1 MRIDTVNIHFSGPVP
16 PGLFDATGGRRFW
29 PVPVTGDTAP
39 PAIGQPWQG
48 GIYAGVSR
56 GEDGQPDAHLVLAPD
71 EPSERLEWQAAID
84 WATTVRAGGHDD
96 WQLPS
101 RVESAL
107 LYANLRDQFDTS
119 TWYWTRSQCSAGSA
133 WTQDFNCGGQGTSD
147 KSYEGRARAVRR
159 LVL

>member
-1 MRIDTVNIHFSGPVP
+1 MRIDTVNIHFSGP
-16 PGLFDATGGRRFW
+16 L
-29 PVPVTGDTAP
+29 PVEIFGTQLKAEPARAATAP

-56 GEDGQPDAHLVLAPD
+56 GEDGQPDAQLVLAPD

-119 TWYWTRSQCSAGSA
+119 TWYWTRSQYSAGFA
-133 WTQDFNCGGQGTSD
+133 WLQDFGDGIQGD
-147 KSYEGRARAVRR
+147 DVKSYEGRARAVRR
-159 LVL
+159 LIL

>member
-1 MRIDTVNIHFSGPVP
+1 MHIDTVNIHFAGP
-16 PGLFDATGGRRFW
+16 L
-29 PVPVTGDTAP
+29 PVEIFGTQLKAEPARAANAP

-48 GIYAGVSR
+48 GVYAGVSR
-56 GEDGQPDAHLVLAPD
+56 GEDGGPDAHLVLAPD
-71 EPSERLEWQAAID
+71 EPGKCHEWQAAID
-84 WATTVRAGGHDD
+84 WAATVRAGGHDD
-96 WQLPS
+96 WQLPT

-119 TWYWTRSQCSAGSA
+119 AWYWTRSQYSAGYA
-133 WTQDFNCGGQGTSD
+133 WYQNFNHGNQLNYV